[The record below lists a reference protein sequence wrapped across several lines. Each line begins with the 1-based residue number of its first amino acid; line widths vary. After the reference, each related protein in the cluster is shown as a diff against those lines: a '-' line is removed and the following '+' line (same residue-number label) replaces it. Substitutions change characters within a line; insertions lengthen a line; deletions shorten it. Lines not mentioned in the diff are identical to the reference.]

1 MSYFFS
7 ELFYDIPW
15 VAFALIGLLTI
26 AQPVLHLLLAMGR
39 AITGRDA
46 RINWWVLGRIAP
58 LGLAIAVIVPLTL
71 QAQSNPTDQNLA
83 LAEVATIFLSVAA
96 IIIPIALPLLQAY
109 VQRLPRL
116 GTALYTLLAI
126 IALPVAGALA
136 TQTALLATNNIERSV
151 PVGATVVIPVV
162 FLQDQKLSD
171 CKASIATVLPDG
183 FHSQA
188 DLNSG
193 DRGYRA
199 FFLFWV
205 DMTLKATFLDFFEI
219 FDCGVSDLNN
229 NPRHLLISSFVFIY
243 RAFVE
248 LIVFA
253 TIALPFLRS
262 SREN

>member
-1 MSYFFS
+1 MNYILS
-7 ELFYDIPW
+7 ELFYEIPW
-15 VAFALIGLLTI
+15 AAFAVIGLLTI
-26 AQPVLHLLLAMGR
+26 ALPVLHLLLATGR
-39 AITGRDA
+39 ALTGRDA
-46 RINWWVLGRIAP
+46 RVNWWVLGRIVP
-58 LGLAIAVIVPLTL
+58 LGLAAAAIVPLTL
-71 QAQSNPTDQNLA
+71 RAQANPTDQNVA

-96 IIIPIALPLLQAY
+96 IVIPIALPLLQAY
-109 VQRLPRL
+109 VQQLPRL

-126 IALPVAGALA
+126 VALPVAGALG
-136 TQTALLATNNIERSV
+136 TQTALQATNNIERSV
-151 PVGATVVIPVV
+151 PVGETVSIPVV
-162 FLQDQKLSD
+162 FRQDQRLSD
-171 CKASIATVLPDG
+171 CKQSIASVLPDG

-188 DLNSG
+188 DPDTG

-248 LIVFA
+248 LIVLA
-253 TIALPFLRS
+253 TIALPFLGA
-262 SREN
+262 RER